1 AALGYLRLC
10 ETRSPSSAQPLA
22 PFRSAQPR
30 IEPINPNRTARSPGP
45 SLDHLVGA
53 GEKRRRNFEAE
64 RLGGLE
70 IDDQLDLR
78 GLIDWQVGR
87 LRTLENAAGVEADVA
102 VRLPKIA
109 PVAHQTA
116 GYGKSAKLIDRR
128 HRLAERQGR
137 KLFNPSIEVYV
148 RGDHER
154 TRS

>member
-1 AALGYLRLC
+1 MQEFAAGKFHFKP
-10 ETRSPSSAQPLA
+10 PSR
-22 PFRSAQPR
+22 F
-30 IEPINPNRTARSPGP
+30 T

-53 GEKRRRNFEAE
+53 GKQAIRNGESE

-70 IDDQLDLR
+70 VDDEVDLP

-102 VRLPKIA
+102 VRLRKIA
-109 PVAHQTA
+109 PVAHQPA
-116 GYGKSAKLIDRR
+116 SCGKSAKLIDRG

-137 KLFNPSIEVYV
+137 KLFDPSIEVYV